1 MKTFLRRIS
10 WKSIVSRVT
19 PCIRTCQR
27 KAVGRNEFIWRFAG
41 LRMFLEQK
49 FQFRAGGATG
59 SERSVQY
66 AVILQLDMCN
76 SSDTNISVPTRL
88 ITINV
93 GIHVSH
99 LAAKV
104 FSRLFMI
111 HVWHC
116 NELLAPA
123 DAGQCPNTD
132 ETARN
137 ILGDNTAP
145 CSNHSA
151 QLQSVERCIYSRE
164 FFPFPFSI
172 EGCGWV
178 SCCYARGWVVKRA
191 QFIFGAALSAASS

>member
-1 MKTFLRRIS
+1 
-10 WKSIVSRVT
+10 
-19 PCIRTCQR
+19 
-27 KAVGRNEFIWRFAG
+27 
-41 LRMFLEQK
+41 MFLEQK

-111 HVWHC
+111 HV
-116 NELLAPA
+116 
-123 DAGQCPNTD
+123 
-132 ETARN
+132 
-137 ILGDNTAP
+137 
-145 CSNHSA
+145 
-151 QLQSVERCIYSRE
+151 
-164 FFPFPFSI
+164 
-172 EGCGWV
+172 
-178 SCCYARGWVVKRA
+178 
-191 QFIFGAALSAASS
+191 